1 MERWIRGN
9 RPLSTVLKRSASSP
23 KMASTTSMADT
34 NLGKRRQFRACG
46 RIESDLNNSFQA
58 PTAVNGTS
66 RGDFT
71 SDAAV
76 AIHASTAQ

>member
-1 MERWIRGN
+1 MRYERGGCLRESCGIG
-9 RPLSTVLKRSASSP
+9 KGASFPPVESKP
-23 KMASTTSMADT
+23 
-34 NLGKRRQFRACG
+34 
-46 RIESDLNNSFQA
+46 RIQSDLNNSFQA